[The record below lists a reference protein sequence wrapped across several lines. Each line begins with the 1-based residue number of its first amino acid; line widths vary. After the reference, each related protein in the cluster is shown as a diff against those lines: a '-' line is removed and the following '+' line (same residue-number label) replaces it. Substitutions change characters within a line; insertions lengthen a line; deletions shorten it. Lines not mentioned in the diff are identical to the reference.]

1 MAIQTNASDIHL
13 RSSQTMGLSALTPFS
28 VTTWINA
35 NWGSGVIGSY
45 VGIYGPATDTALGG
59 PVTAMQIGT
68 QTGTNELV
76 CWTWGGGNLVATATG
91 VMTAFNNVW
100 TFITYTYDGTNHRV
114 YRNGVQLATAT
125 TVQQAGFLNQVY
137 INGYPGSGTNE
148 VSSFQVD
155 QIGVYRRALSADEIL
170 TIYNAGGARHGIT
183 KDMICRYEFD
193 ELGQGS
199 TASNVIDLHGAG
211 HNLTTVGAGTP
222 ITYTFVNTLANSN
235 IRPVQ

>member
-35 NWGSGVIGSY
+35 NWGTGVIGSY
-45 VGIYGPATDTALGG
+45 VGIYGPATDVALGG

-68 QTGTNELV
+68 QTGGNELT
-76 CWTWGGGNLVATATG
+76 CWTWGGANLVQSAAG
-91 VMTAFNNVW
+91 AMTAFNNIWV
-100 TFITYTYDGTNHRV
+100 FITYTFDGVNHRV
-114 YRNGVQLATAT
+114 YRNGVQLATT
-125 TVQQAGFLNQVY
+125 TNAQQAGFLNQVY

-148 VSSFQVD
+148 VSAFQVD
-155 QIGVYRRALSADEIL
+155 QIGVYRRALSPDEIL

-183 KDMICRYEFD
+183 KDLICRYEFD

-199 TASNVIDLHGAG
+199 TATNVIDLHGTG
-211 HNLTTVGAGTP
+211 HNLTNVGAGSA